1 MSKVRDILGPDRDS
15 EFLQSFVRVGLKADE
30 EGDTPY
36 KSIYTQQK
44 PDLTKQISDGKSE
57 GSDKTPRRVKNVDW
71 FQGLVHFTV
80 KFSFD
85 IHSIIE
91 FGLERRWDLII
102 KRKRRRRNI

>member
-36 KSIYTQQK
+36 KSVYTQQK

-57 GSDKTPRRVKNVDW
+57 GSDKTPRRTKNVDW
-71 FQGLVHFTV
+71 FQGLGKKKNKIFLN
-80 KFSFD
+80 
-85 IHSIIE
+85 IY
-91 FGLERRWDLII
+91 LI
-102 KRKRRRRNI
+102 NVN